1 MESKESILSHCT
13 SNTPALSADL
23 TDKGNSCHALE
34 TCEGVNNSEQ
44 DEIINMICRQT
55 TYTRDQA
62 SEQLSKHNN
71 DVFKVLREFMRI
83 PEKKQDKTIS
93 MNQTI
98 YKEIRSTL
106 GSVPI
111 DFVQNGGIH

>member
-13 SNTPALSADL
+13 SNTPALS
-23 TDKGNSCHALE
+23 DKGNSCHALE

-55 TYTRDQA
+55 TYSREVA
-62 SEQLSKHNN
+62 IEQLSKHNN

-83 PEKKQDKTIS
+83 PEKKQDKNAICPYRNT
-93 MNQTI
+93 
-98 YKEIRSTL
+98 
-106 GSVPI
+106 
-111 DFVQNGGIH
+111 